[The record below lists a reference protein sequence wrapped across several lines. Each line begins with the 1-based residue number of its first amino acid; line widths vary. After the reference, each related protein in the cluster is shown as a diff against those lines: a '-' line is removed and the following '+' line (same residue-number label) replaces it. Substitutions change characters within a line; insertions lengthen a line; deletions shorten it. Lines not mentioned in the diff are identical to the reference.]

1 MKRNKVAK
9 LMVVA
14 ALVGA
19 IGIGGSLALLTARS
33 EAVTNTFTVGKGL
46 HDTDIT
52 LDEAQVNENGEE
64 IDGAERVQKN
74 TYQNLEQ
81 GDGLDKDPTVTIK
94 DTAADCYVFV
104 LVDGLKKIHP
114 FTTWI

>member
-33 EAVTNTFTVGKGL
+33 EAVYRELFKCAIKVAL
-46 HDTDIT
+46 LESI
-52 LDEAQVNENGEE
+52 EE
-64 IDGAERVQKN
+64 RICLFSV
-74 TYQNLEQ
+74 
-81 GDGLDKDPTVTIK
+81 
-94 DTAADCYVFV
+94 
-104 LVDGLKKIHP
+104 
-114 FTTWI
+114 

>member
-33 EAVTNTFTVGKGL
+33 EAVTIHSQSEKDCMIQIL
-46 HDTDIT
+46 HWMKPR
-52 LDEAQVNENGEE
+52 LMKME
-64 IDGAERVQKN
+64 
-74 TYQNLEQ
+74 
-81 GDGLDKDPTVTIK
+81 
-94 DTAADCYVFV
+94 
-104 LVDGLKKIHP
+104 KK
-114 FTTWI
+114 

>member
-33 EAVTNTFTVGKGL
+33 EAVTNTFTAVSYT
-46 HDTDIT
+46 H
-52 LDEAQVNENGEE
+52 LDVYKRQ
-64 IDGAERVQKN
+64 I
-74 TYQNLEQ
+74 QNISI
-81 GDGLDKDPTVTIK
+81 VSR
-94 DTAADCYVFV
+94 
-104 LVDGLKKIHP
+104 
-114 FTTWI
+114 